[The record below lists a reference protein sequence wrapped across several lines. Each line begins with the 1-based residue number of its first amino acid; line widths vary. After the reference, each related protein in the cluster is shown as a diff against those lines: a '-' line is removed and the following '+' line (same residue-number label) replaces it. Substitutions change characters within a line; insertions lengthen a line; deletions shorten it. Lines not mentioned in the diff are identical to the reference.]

1 MSDERINTRLNNLLF
16 EHVQRMTGP
25 DGLYETPSEYVR
37 DLIRRD
43 LRAAPA
49 PSREE
54 LDFSD
59 MPELENLAEHIKE
72 GFRDFA
78 EGRIIVGSGDIFA
91 DLALAQE
98 KRRTAGSG

>member
-1 MSDERINTRLNNLLF
+1 MSEKRINTRLNNLLY

-43 LRAAPA
+43 MREVSAAP
-49 PSREE
+49 RGE
-54 LDFSD
+54 LDFSG
-59 MPELENLAEHIKE
+59 MPEPENLAEHIKE

-78 EGRIIVGSGDIFA
+78 EGRFIVGSGDLRE
-91 DLALAQE
+91 DLRRMRE
-98 KRRTAGSG
+98 KRENGWK

>member
-1 MSDERINTRLNNLLF
+1 MSDKRINTRLTNVLY
-16 EHVQRMTGP
+16 EHVRRVSGP

-43 LRAAPA
+43 MREAPVA
-49 PSREE
+49 PREE

-59 MPELENLAEHIKE
+59 MPEPENLADHIKE

-78 EGRIIVGSGDIFA
+78 EGRFIVGSGDIFA
-91 DLALAQE
+91 DLALARE
-98 KRRTAGSG
+98 KEKNGWK

>member
-1 MSDERINTRLNNLLF
+1 MSDKRINTRLNNLLY

-43 LRAAPA
+43 MREASAAP
-49 PSREE
+49 REAR
-54 LDFSD
+54 DFSG
-59 MPELENLAEHIKE
+59 MPEPENLAEHIEE

-78 EGRIIVGSGDIFA
+78 EGRFIVGSGDIFA
-91 DLALAQE
+91 DLALARE
-98 KRRTAGSG
+98 KEKNGWK